1 MRKQGLQFGVVMSLE
16 TCQGLK
22 REVVE
27 NIEKEQLHNALFP
40 EDQSQVE
47 VPPILDTKDQHDD

>member
-1 MRKQGLQFGVVMSLE
+1 MSLE